1 MTKTTVFGVD
11 LSGRLEERHDNDA
24 GTDLY
29 KSMVRLPPNYLN
41 YVNPN
46 GTYGGKLNVVNPYA
60 ALSKYGYN
68 HSKRN
73 VFEAVVKLNQKLD
86 FITKGLSA
94 RAMFG
99 FVSTMAS
106 RRDIT
111 ERPEL
116 WEYTKDG
123 QYAIVSNETPVRIDT
138 SAGPHRR
145 NITTEFAVN
154 YERKFGAH
162 AVTGLLAF
170 NQLNQHY
177 NAVLPTGY
185 INYVGRVT
193 YGYKNR
199 YLAEFN
205 AGYNGSVQFCG
216 R

>member
-1 MTKTTVFGVD
+1 
-11 LSGRLEERHDNDA
+11 
-24 GTDLY
+24 
-29 KSMVRLPPNYLN
+29 
-41 YVNPN
+41 
-46 GTYGGKLNVVNPYA
+46 
-60 ALSKYGYN
+60 
-68 HSKRN
+68 
-73 VFEAVVKLNQKLD
+73 
-86 FITKGLSA
+86 
-94 RAMFG
+94 MFG

-205 AGYNGSVQFCG
+205 AGYNGSVQFAEGKRYRFFPSFLIGLG
-216 R
+216 RFRRKVLG